1 VCVFRKESLNLGLNR
16 LRIEKHPDK
25 TFIGK
30 AERGFE
36 FLGYF
41 FRPGLLRVAKK
52 TVSNMKERI
61 ARLYEQGADTVS
73 IGQYV
78 LRWVRWANA
87 GVVVSFPLLPSRQE

>member
-1 VCVFRKESLNLGLNR
+1 HILRANFGAEKFGQFRR
-16 LRIEKHPDK
+16 PI
-25 TFIGK
+25 
-30 AERGFE
+30 
-36 FLGYF
+36 
-41 FRPGLLRVAKK
+41 PGLLRVAKK